1 MPEIS
6 RFLGI
11 VITMYFND
19 QNPPHFHV
27 RYEDFRA
34 IVGIDPL
41 ELGEGELPP
50 RVLGLVLEWAEM
62 HQRELAENWTA
73 LAATGTFR
81 KIAPLV

>member
-19 QNPPHFHV
+19 HNPPHFHA
-27 RYEDFRA
+27 RYEGFRA

-41 ELGEGELPP
+41 ELRDGELPP
-50 RVLGLVLEWAEM
+50 RVLALVLEWAEM
-62 HQRELAENWTA
+62 HQPEPVKNWTA
-73 LAATGTFR
+73 LAETGTFR
-81 KIAPLV
+81 EIAPLV